1 MRRAVQTDR
10 AAPGSP
16 DLQGGNAVKRKL
28 TPTQRDADRAA
39 PKLLLNAFVTAPN
52 VWDAQGAGVVGPFLA
67 YSGVE
72 SFLQGIDLTD
82 KGCYANEVFHYDEV
96 WYVEVL
102 RLDN

>member
-1 MRRAVQTDR
+1 M
-10 AAPGSP
+10 
-16 DLQGGNAVKRKL
+16 KRKL

-39 PKLLLNAFVTAPN
+39 PKLLLGAFVIAPN
-52 VWDAQGAGVVGPFLA
+52 AWDAQVAGVVGPFLA

-72 SFLQGIDLTD
+72 SFLQGVDLTD
-82 KGCYANEVFHYDEV
+82 RGFYADEVFHYDEV